1 MELTMKREKG
11 YSEQYEQALRV
22 ATVAHCYQTRKGSGL
37 PYVIHPIHVSVILLR
52 HGFSMETVIA
62 GLLHDVVE
70 DQGYDLAEIEQR
82 FGVPVAEMVA
92 TLSERKSDAEGA
104 KRPWELRKREA
115 LQQIRGASLDAVAV
129 KCADTLHN
137 AHSFVQD
144 LRREGVAVWEHFNR
158 GPQPQLSYY
167 HRVLDLAQERL
178 GTHPLVAELAGAVAE
193 LARTIDET
201 SNE

>member
-22 ATVAHCYQTRKGSGL
+22 ATVAHRYQTRKGSGL

-52 HGFSMETVIA
+52 HGFSTEAVIA

-70 DQGYDLAEIEQR
+70 DQGYELGEIEGR
-82 FGVPVAEMVA
+82 FGAPVAEMVKA
-92 TLSERKSDAEGA
+92 LSERKSDAEGV

-115 LQQIRGASLDAVAV
+115 LQQIREASLDAVAV

-158 GPQPQLSYY
+158 GPQLQLNYY
-167 HRVLDLAQERL
+167 RRVLDLAEERL
-178 GTHPLVAELAGAVAE
+178 GAHPLVAELAGAVAE